1 MSDEQ
6 TIVHIA
12 CTVPDTFN
20 WTNYVQQAQ
29 FMRIGITEPF
39 SSGLFL
45 LVAYEFVSVVSVS
58 IPIWEHT
65 RKRQRTSV
73 RRRGPSCDELLR
85 RVRAPEPPKT

>member
-45 LVAYEFVSVVSVS
+45 LVAYEFVSVAM
-58 IPIWEHT
+58 P
-65 RKRQRTSV
+65 
-73 RRRGPSCDELLR
+73 
-85 RVRAPEPPKT
+85 